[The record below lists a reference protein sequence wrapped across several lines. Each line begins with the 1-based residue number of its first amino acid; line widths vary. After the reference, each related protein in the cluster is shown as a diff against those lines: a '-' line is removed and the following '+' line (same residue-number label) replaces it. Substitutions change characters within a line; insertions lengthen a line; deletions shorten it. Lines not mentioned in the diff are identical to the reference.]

1 MPQHNKIA
9 IYLPDPLLA
18 EVSSRGD
25 NRSGIISRD
34 LERLYTLYR
43 RALAQVPLTV
53 EEACLIVDALNG
65 AKLEADTARLLWAE
79 IEDACHLDHL
89 DEKWQVDGRAL
100 VQKLREL
107 NEIQAMALVDAA
119 ERFWEAS
126 DAGERDIGEA
136 VKEFFNV
143 VW

>member
-9 IYLPDPLLA
+9 IYIPDHLLA
-18 EVSSRGD
+18 EISTRGD

-43 RALAQVPLTV
+43 RALAQVTLSV

-65 AKLEADTARLLWAE
+65 AKFEADTARLLWAE
-79 IEDACHLDHL
+79 IEDACNLDHL
-89 DEKWQVDGRAL
+89 DEKWQVDGQAL

-107 NEIQAMALVDAA
+107 NEIQALALVDAA

-126 DAGERDIGEA
+126 DVGERDVREA
-136 VKEFFNV
+136 VKEFFNIA
-143 VW
+143 